1 VTTYAVEAGRRAW
14 ETVPRL
20 RAWLENARPAMLL
33 VPAIAIQ
40 WLTTLALA
48 LTVRHNGWLYYQGGD
63 QLWYWASANLLG
75 HGQLPVTLVGHG
87 WPALLAPVTSFTGTS
102 LVPALPAI
110 VLVDVLV
117 LGPVALLCMYGI
129 GKQIGG
135 SLFGYWVTLLWLAV
149 PFIGI
154 KYTDHL
160 YHQRYTELTLPQSF
174 GLTAMADFPSMVAVI
189 VCIYFS
195 LRILERRDTLGALAA
210 GLAAGTA
217 IAIKPSNSI
226 FLIGVALALVYR
238 RRLVEGALMLAGLAP
253 ALVTL
258 ALWKYRGLGHLPLLQ
273 STGVRTL
280 ALGNA
285 DQIVAFNPLG
295 RYINLDW
302 HHLNLQLLAIKE
314 HFWSAR
320 VIEWLVIAGIFGLVR
335 RSLTLFLLVGGWF
348 AAFVI
353 VKGTYVHAS
362 IDDASFFRIMMPS
375 YPAFVLIL
383 AALVFLVPGR
393 RRRALAAP
401 AAALDRRRRL
411 AALGAAG
418 VVFALYPLALVAA
431 ASPAHGPAPRA
442 YVVGGVPR
450 LVNSSLRLVA
460 RVDDGRVQLT
470 WQDRQPD
477 GTAVFYRIWRSSA
490 PNGGTT
496 CTAVPGGTDDCELS
510 MEDIGAHTGGRFVDR
525 PARGRWTY
533 RLGLAA
539 NWLNDP
545 AYGDVYTVGPPIVVS
560 VS

>member
-1 VTTYAVEAGRRAW
+1 VTTVAAEAGRRAW

-20 RAWLENARPAMLL
+20 RARLEGARPATLL
-33 VPAIAIQ
+33 VPALAIQ
-40 WLTTLALA
+40 WLTTLGLA

-63 QLWYWASANLLG
+63 QLWYWASANFLG
-75 HGQLPVTLVGHG
+75 HGQLPVPLVGHG
-87 WPALLAPVTSFTGTS
+87 WPAFLAPLTAFSGQS

-117 LGPVALLCMYGI
+117 LGPIALLCMYGI

-135 SLFGYWVTLLWLAV
+135 RLFGYWVTLLWLAV

-160 YHQRYTELTLPQSF
+160 YHERYTELTLPQSF
-174 GLTAMADFPSMVAVI
+174 GLTALADFPSMVAVI

-195 LRILERRDTLGALAA
+195 LRILERRDTLDAIAA

-226 FLIGVALALVYR
+226 FLVGVALALVYR

-273 STGVRTL
+273 SAGVRTL
-280 ALGNA
+280 AL
-285 DQIVAFNPLG
+285 DSREQIVAFNPLG
-295 RYINLDW
+295 RYIHLDW

-320 VIEWLVIAGIFGLVR
+320 VIEWLVIAGIFGLAR

-348 AAFVI
+348 ATFVI
-353 VKGTYVHAS
+353 VKGTYPHAS
-362 IDDASFFRIMMPS
+362 VDDASVFRIMMPS
-375 YPAFVLIL
+375 YPAFILIL

-393 RRRALAAP
+393 RRKALAAP
-401 AAALDRRRRL
+401 TPSVDRSRRL
-411 AALGAAG
+411 ALLGATG

-431 ASPAHGPAPRA
+431 ASPSHGPAPRA
-442 YVVGGVPR
+442 YLVGGVPR
-450 LVNSSLRLVA
+450 LVDSSLSLAA
-460 RVDDGRVQLT
+460 RVDGGRVQLR
-470 WQDRQPD
+470 WRDRQVA

-490 PNGGTT
+490 PDGGAT
-496 CTAVPGGTDDCELS
+496 CTPVPGGTDDCELS
-510 MEDIGAHTGGRFVDR
+510 MEDAGAHTGGRFVDR
-525 PARGRWTY
+525 PTRGRWTY

-545 AYGDVYTVGPPIVVS
+545 AFGDVYTVGPPVVVS
-560 VS
+560 VP